1 LCLEKKITMES
12 KGKMLAF
19 CHKVKPKRNITLTT
33 VADRLVYFECA
44 DCKDIPKIIE
54 NLDEVVRSGVIDS
67 EYLYELSYKIGDK
80 EEETIIISMFKNDE
94 KWIKNLFIKLFS
106 EEL

>member
-1 LCLEKKITMES
+1 MES

-19 CHKVKPKRNITLTT
+19 CHKAKPKRNITLTT

-44 DCKDIPKIIE
+44 DCSDIPKIIE
-54 NLDEVVRSGVIDS
+54 NLDEVVRSGVINS

-80 EEETIIISMFKNDE
+80 KEETIIVSMFKNDE
-94 KWIKNLFIKLFS
+94 QVIRSLFMSLFS
-106 EEL
+106 NDQL

>member
-1 LCLEKKITMES
+1 MES
-12 KGKMLAF
+12 KGKMLEF

-33 VADRLVYFECA
+33 VANRLVYFECA

-54 NLDEVVRSGVIDS
+54 NLEEVVQNGAIDS
-67 EYLYELSYKIGDK
+67 DYLYELSYRIDDQK
-80 EEETIIISMFKNDE
+80 EETIIISMFKNDE
-94 KWIKNLFIKLFS
+94 KWIKNLFVKLFS